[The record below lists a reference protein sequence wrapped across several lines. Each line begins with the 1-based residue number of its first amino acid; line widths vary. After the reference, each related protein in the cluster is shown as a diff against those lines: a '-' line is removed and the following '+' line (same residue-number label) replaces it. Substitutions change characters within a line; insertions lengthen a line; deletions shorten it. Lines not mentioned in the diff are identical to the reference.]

1 LPNFRN
7 FCNIRDVSTESE
19 VQFADHV
26 GQYFANL
33 YSFPPL
39 TGRVLGWL
47 LICEPPEQT
56 AAELA
61 EALHASRSAVGGAIN
76 MLDTLRFVR
85 RSRAAG
91 ERVDRVSLHPDAWE
105 RSFETPGEHDGLQDL
120 ADQGL
125 AALGDDTP
133 PSRRARLLE
142 VLALNEFLRDRT
154 PKLQAEWRAYRDAL
168 RASGE
173 LPEP

>member
-1 LPNFRN
+1 M
-7 FCNIRDVSTESE
+7 SAESE
-19 VQFADHV
+19 VEFADQV
-26 GQYFANL
+26 GRYFAKL
-33 YSFPPL
+33 FAMPPL

-47 LICEPPEQT
+47 MVCDPPEQT

-61 EALHASRSAVGGAIN
+61 EALHASRSAISGAIN
-76 MLDTLRFVR
+76 MLDTFRYVR
-85 RSRAAG
+85 RTRAAG
-91 ERVDRVSLHPDAWE
+91 ERVDRISLHPDAWE
-105 RSFETPGEHDGLQDL
+105 RSFETPGEHEALEDL
-120 ADQGL
+120 ANQGL
-125 AALGDDTP
+125 TALGDDVA

-154 PKLQAEWRAYRDAL
+154 PKLQAEWRAHRDAL

>member
-1 LPNFRN
+1 M
-7 FCNIRDVSTESE
+7 SAESE
-19 VQFADHV
+19 VQFADQV
-26 GQYFANL
+26 GQYFAKL
-33 YSFPPL
+33 YSLPPL
-39 TGRVLGWL
+39 TGRVFGWL

-61 EALHASRSAVGGAIN
+61 EALHASRSAISGAIN
-76 MLDTLRFVR
+76 MLDTFRYIR
-85 RSRAAG
+85 RARAAG
-91 ERVDRVSLHPDAWE
+91 ERVDRISLHPDAWE
-105 RSFETPGEHDGLQDL
+105 RSFETPGEHGVLQDL
-120 ADQGL
+120 AHQGL
-125 AALGDDTP
+125 TVLGDDAP

-173 LPEP
+173 LPET